1 MSNNA
6 NARVRQSKIFEHL
19 KVVGSESVT
28 VLAQMFGVSE
38 MTIRRDLDALE
49 RASLIVRQHGK
60 ALLVKTETLSVG
72 FAERAGKNY
81 KVKCA
86 IAQRAIPLL
95 ENAKTLYVDGS
106 STAFCLLQFLPRD
119 CVYTIFTNSYAVFKE
134 ISVMPNIQSF
144 IIGGFLTDDNNT
156 IDDESSR
163 EMAKHIF
170 VDLAFYSCYGFSYDG
185 LFNNAYLGTEVK
197 RIVLQ
202 NAEKS
207 VLLADSSKVLKRG
220 IYLFSTWAS
229 VSYLITDSP
238 LPDSLAGSI
247 RAAGTDVIDR

>member
-1 MSNNA
+1 
-6 NARVRQSKIFEHL
+6 
-19 KVVGSESVT
+19 
-28 VLAQMFGVSE
+28 
-38 MTIRRDLDALE
+38 
-49 RASLIVRQHGK
+49 
-60 ALLVKTETLSVG
+60 
-72 FAERAGKNY
+72 
-81 KVKCA
+81 
-86 IAQRAIPLL
+86 
-95 ENAKTLYVDGS
+95 
-106 STAFCLLQFLPRD
+106 
-119 CVYTIFTNSYAVFKE
+119 
-134 ISVMPNIQSF
+134 MPNIQSF

-170 VDLAFYSCYGFSYDG
+170 VDLAFYSCYGFSYEG

-238 LPDSLAGSI
+238 LPDSLAGSS
-247 RAAGTDVIDR
+247 RAAGTVVIDR